1 MKLFIFGAL
10 LVNLANSAPVLEG
23 VDLGNPVK
31 FQSDGKW
38 NDDQLLRISS
48 RTWEKLDSN
57 FILFWLSYCITMCL
71 ITFLYKC
78 ILVHM

>member
-48 RTWEKLDSN
+48 RT
-57 FILFWLSYCITMCL
+57 
-71 ITFLYKC
+71 
-78 ILVHM
+78 